1 MLEIMNKLKPGEI
14 VLVEYSSKDDPSL
27 FFIEVINW
35 AELRKYQ
42 VLITDLFNRI
52 ELCLKRMKM
61 RVPHCEALEK
71 AKFIEIGYHELPEVN
86 MVGFLRA
93 DRELPAL
100 FKAYRELFEEV
111 VSEQFTV
118 ILVTGIER
126 WILMRNEGIPFV
138 NVLSTFLGD
147 TRRIAFY
154 FVNRDVLSGNN
165 REVLSLLEDL
175 ATTIIE
181 FKKDNKRKLVITK
194 ALNTDLED
202 YEIELYP

>member
-1 MLEIMNKLKPGEI
+1 MLEILNKLKPGEI

-27 FFIEVINW
+27 FFIETMKW
-35 AELRKYQ
+35 AELRNYQ
-42 VLITDLFNRI
+42 VLITDLLNRI
-52 ELCLKRMKM
+52 ELCLKRVSMKNFQ
-61 RVPHCEALEK
+61 CEALKK
-71 AKFIEIGYHELPEVN
+71 ANFIEIGYHELPEVN
-86 MVGFLRA
+86 MIGFLRA

-111 VSEQFTV
+111 VSKQFTV

-138 NVLSTFLGD
+138 NALSTFLGD

-202 YEIELYP
+202 YEMELYP